1 LSTLDVVDER
11 EPIKAVGA
19 VRKDTLAVVDA
30 RLVIDPVLTSS
41 DWIEAETDDKDDME
55 EF

>member
-1 LSTLDVVDER
+1 MVDER
-11 EPIKAVGA
+11 EAIEAVGA

-30 RLVIDPVLTSS
+30 RLVIDPVPTDS
-41 DWIEAETDDKDDME
+41 DWIDAETDDKDDME